1 MYLVELH
8 GWAQLGGYHMGLLGS
23 NGAIRIQQQLN
34 NKGLANSSE
43 VSLPELGGPGTTR
56 IELNTTGMTLGS
68 THIIPTLNH
77 TRLEWNRLILG

>member
-34 NKGLANSSE
+34 NKGLAKSSE
-43 VSLPELGGPGTTR
+43 VSLPELGGP
-56 IELNTTGMTLGS
+56 GMTLGS